1 LSKRRNQES
10 DDDSGGDID
19 GEDPMLFGLEDYD
32 EKTCSLNF
40 LPGED
45 LADCLDEQ

>member
-1 LSKRRNQES
+1 
-10 DDDSGGDID
+10 
-19 GEDPMLFGLEDYD
+19 MLFGLVDYD

-45 LADCLDEQ
+45 LADCLAEHKGFASILLDHVHKSLN